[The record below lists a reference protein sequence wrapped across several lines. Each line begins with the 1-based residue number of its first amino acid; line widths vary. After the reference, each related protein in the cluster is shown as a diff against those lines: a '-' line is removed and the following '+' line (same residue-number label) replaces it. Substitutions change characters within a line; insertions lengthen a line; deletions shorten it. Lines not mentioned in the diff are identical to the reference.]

1 MNDVMPTVTF
11 CAELAATCAH
21 ASFVRPWLSAGCTP
35 SLFQQYSAICHLFL
49 RINFDRDLGQNCSS

>member
-21 ASFVRPWLSAGCTP
+21 ASFVRPVAECRVHAKSISIVLLHLS
-35 SLFQQYSAICHLFL
+35 SLFAHYF
-49 RINFDRDLGQNCSS
+49 